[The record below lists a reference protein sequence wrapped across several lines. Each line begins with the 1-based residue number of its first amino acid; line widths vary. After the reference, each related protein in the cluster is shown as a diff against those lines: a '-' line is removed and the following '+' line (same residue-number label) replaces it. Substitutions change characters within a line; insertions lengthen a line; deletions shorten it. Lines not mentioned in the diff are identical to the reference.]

1 MVIEYGF
8 AGWVCPYGVFTVI
21 AKVAFSYKREYKA
34 ELEDAMEKYIEEL
47 SEMEEDETW

>member
-1 MVIEYGF
+1 MY
-8 AGWVCPYGVFTVI
+8 TSLVI

-34 ELEDAMEKYIEEL
+34 ELEEAMEKYIEEL